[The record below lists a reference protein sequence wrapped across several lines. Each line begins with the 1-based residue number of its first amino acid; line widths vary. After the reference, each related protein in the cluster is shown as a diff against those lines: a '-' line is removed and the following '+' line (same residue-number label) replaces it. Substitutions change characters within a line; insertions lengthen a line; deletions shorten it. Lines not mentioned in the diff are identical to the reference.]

1 MKAYHYTSGQ
11 GLFGILNSQELRCTN
26 LRFMND
32 PSEEFYFDQLMKQI
46 LEKKGDKF
54 KSVHDVLFSESYR
67 NAVLSPTERHVVS
80 FSKNG
85 DSLSMWNYYSKGN
98 GYNLEI
104 DLNKVIE
111 LNTTYDLYV
120 VKVEINY
127 DENQQIEL
135 LEKLISD
142 FKEKS
147 ERFKEGKIRM
157 KYAISENEYYE
168 IMGEID
174 PIEMDYNERL
184 EELKIA
190 FKHPAYSRE
199 EEVRLIVSEVPGQ
212 NEGENVK
219 FRISNTGIFVSYI
232 PLSLG
237 SCDSVSRITTHPL
250 NGELHRVGIEEF
262 LKSEHKLKH
271 IEAISSK
278 IPFREV

>member
-1 MKAYHYTSGQ
+1 
-11 GLFGILNSQELRCTN
+11 
-26 LRFMND
+26 MND

-184 EELKIA
+184 EELK
-190 FKHPAYSRE
+190 
-199 EEVRLIVSEVPGQ
+199 
-212 NEGENVK
+212 
-219 FRISNTGIFVSYI
+219 
-232 PLSLG
+232 
-237 SCDSVSRITTHPL
+237 
-250 NGELHRVGIEEF
+250 
-262 LKSEHKLKH
+262 
-271 IEAISSK
+271 
-278 IPFREV
+278 

>member
-1 MKAYHYTSGQ
+1 
-11 GLFGILNSQELRCTN
+11 
-26 LRFMND
+26 MND

-127 DENQQIEL
+127 DEN
-135 LEKLISD
+135 
-142 FKEKS
+142 
-147 ERFKEGKIRM
+147 
-157 KYAISENEYYE
+157 
-168 IMGEID
+168 
-174 PIEMDYNERL
+174 
-184 EELKIA
+184 
-190 FKHPAYSRE
+190 
-199 EEVRLIVSEVPGQ
+199 
-212 NEGENVK
+212 
-219 FRISNTGIFVSYI
+219 
-232 PLSLG
+232 
-237 SCDSVSRITTHPL
+237 
-250 NGELHRVGIEEF
+250 
-262 LKSEHKLKH
+262 
-271 IEAISSK
+271 
-278 IPFREV
+278 

>member
-1 MKAYHYTSGQ
+1 
-11 GLFGILNSQELRCTN
+11 
-26 LRFMND
+26 MND